1 MWWKELER
9 ELLYI
14 YMFLKKE
21 RKVTKRKHIGCL
33 MIFLSKLEK

>member
-1 MWWKELER
+1 MCWKELER

-21 RKVTKRKHIGCL
+21 RKAIKRKNIGCL
-33 MIFLSKLEK
+33 LIFLLKLEK